1 MKIREILNRNRN
13 DFTAT
18 MECEYCGRT
27 AKLTSGY
34 DDDFYHEVVIPA
46 MLCKFCGKNRDGEV
60 ERIDAGV
67 SPYAF

>member
-18 MECEYCGRT
+18 MECEYCGRA

-34 DDDFYHEVVIPA
+34 DDDFYRRSNRRA
-46 MLCKFCGKNRDGEV
+46 ACGTSG
-60 ERIDAGV
+60 
-67 SPYAF
+67 

>member
-18 MECEYCGRT
+18 MECEYCGRA

-34 DDDFYHEVVIPA
+34 DDDFY
-46 MLCKFCGKNRDGEV
+46 R
-60 ERIDAGV
+60 RIQRRR
-67 SPYAF
+67 